1 MAQTFIQ
8 QLNIYLKGGQTLSVP
23 FNAESANKLNT
34 QIEAFVKAM
43 GDKENAQKNFVFQG
57 QRLVMVHL
65 PDVSAIDVV
74 SLVRTEK
81 EERTD
86 DAQ

>member
-43 GDKENAQKNFVFQG
+43 GDKENAQKNFVF
-57 QRLVMVHL
+57 
-65 PDVSAIDVV
+65 
-74 SLVRTEK
+74 
-81 EERTD
+81 
-86 DAQ
+86 